1 MAVKSAV
8 KKKFNVVKSLH
19 NQFSKDDLLEK
30 YETMITLR
38 RFQEKVG
45 SLYQQGYMGGFC
57 HLYIGQEAVITGAK
71 AASKEGD
78 DFITTY
84 RCHAHAAISG
94 ISMEEIL
101 GELMGKATGIS
112 KGKGGSMH
120 MFDPQKHFWG
130 GHGIVGG
137 NVPLATG
144 MAFAAKYREEDRVT
158 LCFFGDGAADSG
170 AMFESFNMAA
180 LWKLPALYIIENNHY
195 SMGTAKDRHAAGEF
209 YKRGE
214 PFGIPGKKVDGM
226 DFFAVYEA
234 VSDACEYIRA
244 GNGPMLLE
252 MDTYRYKGHSMSD
265 PAKYR
270 TRDEVD
276 DIKAKRDPITT
287 LGSVLTSSYK
297 VKDDELKALD
307 KKAKEAVAK
316 AVDIAMDAPKADMS
330 ELYTDIMQ
338 ENNGEEV

>member
-1 MAVKSAV
+1 MAVKSAA
-8 KKKFNVVKSLH
+8 KKKFNLVKSLH
-19 NQFSKDDLLEK
+19 NQFTKEDLLAQ
-30 YETMITLR
+30 YESMIQLR

-84 RCHAHAAISG
+84 RCHAHAAMSG

-101 GELMGKATGIS
+101 GELMGRSTGIS

-120 MFDPQKHFWG
+120 MFDPDKHFWG

-180 LWKLPALYIIENNHY
+180 LWKLPVLYIIENNHF
-195 SMGTAKDRHAAGEF
+195 SMGTAKERHAAGEF

-234 VSDACEYIRA
+234 ISEACEYIRA

-270 TRDEVD
+270 KREDVD
-276 DIKAKRDPITT
+276 GIKTKRDPIMQ
-287 LGSVLTSSYK
+287 LGNVLMSNYK
-297 VKDDELKALD
+297 VKEEDLKALD

-316 AVDIAMDAPKADMS
+316 AVEIALDAPKADMA
-330 ELYTDIMQ
+330 ELYTDIIQ
-338 ENNGEEV
+338 SNGEK

>member
-1 MAVKSAV
+1 MAVKSAA
-8 KKKFNVVKSLH
+8 KKNISLVKSLH
-19 NQFSKDDLLEK
+19 NHFTQDDLLQQ
-30 YETMITLR
+30 YETMMTLR

-57 HLYIGQEAVITGAK
+57 HLYIGQEAVVTGAK

-101 GELMGKATGIS
+101 GELMGRSTGIS

-120 MFDPQKHFWG
+120 MFDPEKHFWG

-180 LWKLPALYIIENNHY
+180 LWKLPVLYIIENNHF
-195 SMGTAKDRHAAGEF
+195 SMGTAKERHAAGEF

-214 PFGIPGKKVDGM
+214 PFGIPGQKVDGM

-234 VSDACEYIRA
+234 VSEACEYIRA
-244 GNGPMLLE
+244 GKGPMLLE

-270 TRDEVD
+270 KREDVD
-276 DIKAKRDPITT
+276 TIKKQRDPIQR
-287 LGSVLTSSYK
+287 LSQVLAEEYK
-297 VKDDELKALD
+297 VKEDVFKEID
-307 KKAKEAVAK
+307 KKAKQRVAEAVEVAL
-316 AVDIAMDAPKADMS
+316 DAPKADMA
-330 ELYTDIMQ
+330 ELYTDIIQ
-338 ENNGEEV
+338 ENKEGE

>member
-1 MAVKSAV
+1 
-8 KKKFNVVKSLH
+8 KFNLVKSLH
-19 NQFSKDDLLEK
+19 NQFTKDDLLEK
-30 YETMITLR
+30 YQTMITLR

-57 HLYIGQEAVITGAK
+57 HLYIGQEAVVTGTK
-71 AASKEGD
+71 AASQEGD

-94 ISMEEIL
+94 IPMEEIL
-101 GELMGKATGIS
+101 GELMGRSTGIS
-112 KGKGGSMH
+112 KGEGGSMH
-120 MFDPQKHFWG
+120 MFDPEKHFWG

-144 MAFAAKYREEDRVT
+144 MAFAAKYREEERVT

-180 LWKLPALYIIENNHY
+180 LWKLPVLYIIENNHF
-195 SMGTAKDRHAAGEF
+195 SMGTAKERHAAGEF

-214 PFGIPGKKVDGM
+214 PFGIPGQKVDGM

-234 VSDACEYIRA
+234 VSEACEHIRA
-244 GNGPMLLE
+244 GKGPILLE

-270 TRDEVD
+270 KREDVD
-276 DIKAKRDPITT
+276 TIKKQRDPIQR
-287 LGSVLTSSYK
+287 LSQVLAEEYK
-297 VKDDELKALD
+297 VKEDVFKEVD
-307 KKAKEAVAK
+307 KKAKQRVAEAVEVAL
-316 AVDIAMDAPKADMS
+316 DAPKADMA
-330 ELYTDIMQ
+330 ELYTDIIQ
-338 ENNGEEV
+338 ENKEGE

>member
-1 MAVKSAV
+1 MAVKPAT
-8 KKKFNVVKSLH
+8 KKKFNLVKSLH
-19 NQFSKDDLLEK
+19 NKFTKEDLLEK

-45 SLYQQGYMGGFC
+45 GMYQQGLMGGFC
-57 HLYIGQEAVITGAK
+57 HLYIGQEAVVTGAK

-84 RCHAHAAISG
+84 RCHAHAAICG
-94 ISMEEIL
+94 IPMEEIIA
-101 GELMGKATGIS
+101 ELMGRSTGIS

-120 MFDPQKHFWG
+120 MFDPEKHFWG

-144 MAFAAKYREEDRVT
+144 MAFAAKYRGEDRVT
-158 LCFFGDGAADSG
+158 MAFFGDGASDSG

-180 LWKLPALYIIENNHY
+180 LWKLPVLYVIENNHY
-195 SMGTAKDRHAAGEF
+195 SMGTAKDRHAAGDL

-234 VSDACEYIRA
+234 VSEACEHIRS
-244 GNGPMLLE
+244 GKGPMLLE
-252 MDTYRYKGHSMSD
+252 MDTYRYKGHSLSD
-265 PAKYR
+265 PGKYR
-270 TRDEVD
+270 TREEVD
-276 DIKAKRDPITT
+276 CVKDERDPIMQLGKT
-287 LGSVLTSSYK
+287 LTKDYK
-297 VKDDELKALD
+297 VKDEELKALD
-307 KKAKEAVAK
+307 KKAKEKVAQAVE
-316 AVDIAMDAPKADMS
+316 IAMKAPAADMS
-330 ELYTDIMQ
+330 ELYTDVCQ
-338 ENNGEEV
+338 ENDEG

>member
-1 MAVKSAV
+1 MAKVAAKEKLSLVKTLS
-8 KKKFNVVKSLH
+8 
-19 NQFSKDDLLEK
+19 NQFTKEELLEK
-30 YETMITLR
+30 YETMVRLR

-45 SLYQQGYMGGFC
+45 GLYLEGHMGGFC
-57 HLYIGQEAVITGAK
+57 HLYIGQEAVVTGAK
-71 AASKEGD
+71 AASKQGD
-78 DFITTY
+78 DLITTY
-84 RCHAHAAISG
+84 RCHAHALISG
-94 ISMEEIL
+94 LSMEEIL

-120 MFDPQKHFWG
+120 MFEPEKHFWG

-144 MAFAAKYREEDRVT
+144 MAFAAQYRGEDRVT
-158 LCFFGDGAADSG
+158 MCFFGDGAADSG

-195 SMGTAKDRHAAGEF
+195 SMGTAKARHAAGDF

-234 VSDACEYIRA
+234 VKEACEHIRA
-244 GNGPMLLE
+244 GKGPVLLE

-265 PAKYR
+265 PGKYR
-270 TRDEVD
+270 SREEVD
-276 DIKAKRDPITT
+276 CIKNERDPIMS
-287 LGSVLTSSYK
+287 LEKVLSENYK
-297 VKDDELKALD
+297 VTEATFKEID
-307 KKAKEAVAK
+307 KKIKAEVAK
-316 AVDIAMDAPKADMS
+316 AVENAMNAPIADMA
-330 ELYTDIMQ
+330 ELYTDVLQ
-338 ENNGEEV
+338 ENEGK

>member
-1 MAVKSAV
+1 MAVKPAT
-8 KKKFNVVKSLH
+8 KKKFNLVKSLH
-19 NQFSKDDLLEK
+19 NQFTKDDLLRE

-45 SLYQQGYMGGFC
+45 ALYQQGLMGGFC

-71 AASKEGD
+71 AATKDGD

-94 ISMEEIL
+94 ISMEEIF
-101 GELMGKATGIS
+101 GELMGRANGIS

-120 MFDPQKHFWG
+120 MFDPEKHFWG

-170 AMFESFNMAA
+170 AMFESFNMAV
-180 LWKLPALYIIENNHY
+180 LWKLPVLYIIENNHF
-195 SMGTAKDRHAAGEF
+195 SMGTSRDRHAAGEF

-226 DFFAVYEA
+226 DFFSVYEA
-234 VSDACEYIRA
+234 VSDACEYIRS
-244 GNGPMLLE
+244 GKGPVLLE

-270 TRDEVD
+270 KREDVD
-276 DIKAKRDPITT
+276 DIKNERDPIMQ
-287 LGSVLTSSYK
+287 LSKVLTKDYK
-297 VKDDELKALD
+297 VKEDILKALD
-307 KKAKEAVAK
+307 KKAKEEVAK
-316 AVDIAMDAPKADMS
+316 AADIAMNAPVADIA
-330 ELYTDIMQ
+330 ELYTDVMQ
-338 ENNGEEV
+338 KNEEES